1 MRHDWHL
8 VRDIFERAL
17 ERPPGRLDEWLAQE
31 TDNPDVR
38 AEVLSLLR
46 HHSQAGRF
54 MLEPVSDQ
62 FPALLEEEPS
72 YPPGH
77 VIGQY
82 TIVRELGRGGMGR
95 VYLANDARLGR
106 AVALK
111 AVAPRLANDPSH
123 RERLKREARAAAAL
137 NDPGIC
143 TVYALEEH
151 DGEVFL
157 VAEYVE
163 GRTLR
168 EDITAGYRPAAAEVL
183 QTAREIAA
191 ALSAAH
197 ARGMVHRDLKPEN
210 IIRTAEG
217 RVKILDFGL
226 ARMDGPERTAVQVT
240 QPGMIVGTP
249 GYMAPEQLKGERG
262 DARVDVFAYGVL
274 LYEYACGIHPFA
286 ATSVHG
292 VAARILESA
301 AVPLDRICPDVPVPI
316 GVVVER
322 CLEKL
327 PAQRFGSAADIV
339 AALAAPQGADP
350 RPIRRWWRTHQ
361 IAVVGLYLLASIAGW
376 LIKEWQAGLTVP
388 IFAGIAVMATA
399 ASVFR
404 GHLLFTERVNPS
416 GLPAERRRA
425 DMMTLAIDL
434 GIAALLAAD
443 AIMLSSDRSVP
454 AVLTAGLAVGIALAR
469 LQVEPSTSRAA
480 FGT

>member
-1 MRHDWHL
+1 MRTDWSR

-17 ERPPGRLDEWLAQE
+17 EQAPERLDEWLARE
-31 TDNPDVR
+31 TNNPDVR
-38 AEVLSLLR
+38 DEVRSLLR

-62 FPALLEEEPS
+62 FPSLLEEEPS

-143 TVYALEEH
+143 TVYALEEY
-151 DGEVFL
+151 DGELFI

-163 GRTLR
+163 GSTLR
-168 EDITAGYRPAAAEVL
+168 EEITAGFRPGTAEVL
-183 QTAREIAA
+183 QTARDVAA
-191 ALSAAH
+191 ALAAAH
-197 ARGMVHRDLKPEN
+197 ARGVVHRDLKPEN
-210 IIRTAEG
+210 IIRTADG

-226 ARMDGPERTAVQVT
+226 ARLDAPSEMTGQVT

-262 DARVDVFAYGVL
+262 DARVDIFAYGVL

-301 AVPLDRICPDVPVPI
+301 AVPLDRVCPDLPVPI
-316 GVVVER
+316 GVIVER

-327 PAQRFGSAADIV
+327 PARRFASAADIV

-361 IAVVGLYLLASIAGW
+361 ITVVGLYLLASIVGW
-376 LIKEWQAGLTVP
+376 LIKEWQGGASVQ
-388 IFAGIAVMATA
+388 IFGGIAVLA
-399 ASVFR
+399 AAAGVFR
-404 GHLLFTERVNPS
+404 GHLLFTERINPS

-425 DMMTLAIDL
+425 DAMTLGTDLAIP
-434 GIAALLAAD
+434 ALLVAD
-443 AIMLSSDRSVP
+443 AVILPSDKSVP
-454 AVLTAGLAVGIALAR
+454 AALTTALAVGIALAR
-469 LQVEPSTSRAA
+469 LVIERSTSRAA
-480 FGT
+480 FGD